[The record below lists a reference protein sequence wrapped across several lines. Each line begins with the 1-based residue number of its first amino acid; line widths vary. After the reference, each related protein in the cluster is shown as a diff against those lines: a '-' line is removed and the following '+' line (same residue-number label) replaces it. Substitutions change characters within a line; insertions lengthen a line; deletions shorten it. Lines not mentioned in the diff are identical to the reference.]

1 MKMRCP
7 FAFGPYN
14 PPASRWGDQQSSTQQ
29 AMKTQRFAGLEPK
42 GFGGWLLLAML
53 GLVVMTAATIVE
65 LHDPLKMMLEWELLA
80 VFVRPETH
88 GWYRAVIAMVGMDVA
103 TGVFIVAG
111 MGWLL
116 LLAWRR
122 SVRFPVHLQA
132 WLLAIVVMR
141 TIAYLVG
148 DHMTHAI
155 AIDVAIP
162 FDGVEIAVVAAALGI
177 PYVRRSRRVRNT
189 FIAR

>member
-1 MKMRCP
+1 
-7 FAFGPYN
+7 
-14 PPASRWGDQQSSTQQ
+14 
-29 AMKTQRFAGLEPK
+29 
-42 GFGGWLLLAML
+42 
-53 GLVVMTAATIVE
+53 
-65 LHDPLKMMLEWELLA
+65 
-80 VFVRPETH
+80 VRPETH

-162 FDGVEIAVVAAALGI
+162 FDGFEIAVVAAAFGI